1 MSAGQVQPRAPWY
14 ASTTLALVA
23 MAAAAAAAVALAYT
37 KHESRKHFMEL
48 QKLSRERDALNVEWS
63 QLQLE
68 EGTHAA
74 HSEIEKKAKGPLAL
88 RSPEPEDVFLIG
100 DDGDYRVVGLEPAAE
115 DAQAAATPAGV
126 AP

>member
-1 MSAGQVQPRAPWY
+1 MSRQIERAPWY
-14 ASTTLALVA
+14 ESMTLAIVA
-23 MAAAAAAAVALAYT
+23 MVAAAAAAVAFAYT

-68 EGTHAA
+68 QGTHAA

-88 RSPEPEDVFLIG
+88 KSPEAADVFLIG
-100 DDGDYRVVGLEPAAE
+100 DDGDYRFVGLEPAAE
-115 DAQAAATPAGV
+115 GASAAATPAGD
-126 AP
+126 AQ

>member
-1 MSAGQVQPRAPWY
+1 MSTQTERAPWY

-23 MAAAAAAAVALAYT
+23 MVAAAAAAVALAYT

-68 EGTHAA
+68 QGAHAA
-74 HSEIEKKAKGPLAL
+74 HSQIEKKAKGPLAL
-88 RSPEPEDVFLIG
+88 KSPEAGDVFLIG
-100 DDGDYRVVGLEPAAE
+100 DDGDFRFVGLESAVEDTRAAVTSAE
-115 DAQAAATPAGV
+115 ETP
-126 AP
+126 

>member
-1 MSAGQVQPRAPWY
+1 MSGMIESRAPWY
-14 ASTTLALVA
+14 SSTTLALVA
-23 MAAAAAAAVALAYT
+23 MVAAAAAAVALAYT

-68 EGTHAA
+68 QGTHAA

-88 RSPEPEDVFLIG
+88 RSPEPGDVFLIG
-100 DDGDYRVVGLEPAAE
+100 DDGDYRVVGLEPAA
-115 DAQAAATPAGV
+115 DGARAAA
-126 AP
+126 APVGAEP

>member
-1 MSAGQVQPRAPWY
+1 MSAQTERAPWY

-23 MAAAAAAAVALAYT
+23 MVAAAAAAVALAYT

-48 QKLSRERDALNVEWS
+48 EKLSRERDALNVEWS

-68 EGTHAA
+68 QGAHAA
-74 HSEIEKKAKGPLAL
+74 HSQIEKKAKGPLAL
-88 RSPEPEDVFLIG
+88 KSPEAGDVFLIG
-100 DDGDYRVVGLEPAAE
+100 DDGDFRFVGLESAAE
-115 DAQAAATPAGV
+115 DTRAAAASTED